1 MNMRAFL
8 LPILLLSATAQ
19 ATPQSGEEDC
29 NPNGSQM
36 DLNYCAELRLAAADD
51 ALNATYKDVL
61 ATIGDR
67 PVAVSNLKAAQ
78 RLWVQLRDADLD
90 AKFPLEKGQEAR
102 IEYGSIHPLEWADA
116 KATMTRE
123 RTRYLR
129 ANWLDATGH

>member
-1 MNMRAFL
+1 MNMLALL
-8 LPILLLSATAQ
+8 LPALLVSATAQ
-19 ATPQSGEEDC
+19 ATPQLDEKDC

-36 DLNYCAELRLAAADD
+36 ELNYCAELRLSAADD

-61 ATIGDR
+61 ATIGDQ
-67 PVAVSNLKAAQ
+67 PMAISNLKKAQ

-90 AKFPLEKGQEAR
+90 AQFPLEKGQEAR
-102 IEYGSIHPLEWADA
+102 IEYGSIYPLEWADA

-129 ANWLDATGH
+129 AHWLDATGN